1 VVKEMEELMEIT
13 IPENCN
19 PFTKEKFEAIE
30 SYDRYEDAIT
40 NLNRA
45 FHESY
50 NNLIHSKFESLGK
63 ETTPVIIMIH
73 EDVIL
78 FHNDKEEK
86 INVIPKLYHQIKGIG
101 HVSFGVYVTLMNN
114 GYGTLRPDFR
124 ETLTHQ
130 KELIEIGLKYLEFD
144 PLPMKYVKSQRL
156 ILESARDMI
165 SWVLAAD
172 GVEEERV
179 KEFCDL
185 SAPLYLEGA
194 ALGAELEIDT
204 LHETVM
210 NWHDRVG
217 EEIWENLHVVV
228 CAAHQG
234 RYRETTLQYFQ
245 RLLYEEEGQAAEN
258 EDRVIYAEHI
268 DDPKA
273 AMELLARHMVDQR
286 ASIDLFGSST
296 RLQQDLMADGAAAH
310 LEELLPD

>member
-1 VVKEMEELMEIT
+1 MISMEELMEIT

-19 PFTKEKFEAIE
+19 PYTQEKFEAIE
-30 SYDRYEDAIT
+30 SYDQYEDAIT
-40 NLNRA
+40 NLNRS

-50 NNLIHSKFESLGK
+50 NNLIHRAYESLGK
-63 ETTPVIIMIH
+63 ETTPVIIMFH

-78 FHNDKEEK
+78 FHNGKEEK

-101 HVSFGVYVTLMNN
+101 HVSFGVYVTLVNN
-114 GYGTLRPDFR
+114 GYGSLRPDIR
-124 ETLTHQ
+124 ENLTQQ
-130 KELIEIGLKYLEFD
+130 KELIERGLKYLEFD
-144 PLPMKYVKSQRL
+144 PLPMKYVTSQRL

-172 GVEEERV
+172 MVEEDKV
-179 KEFCDL
+179 KEFCEL

-194 ALGAELEIDT
+194 ALGAELEINT
-204 LHETVM
+204 IHETVM
-210 NWHDRVG
+210 NWRDRVG

-245 RLLYEEEGQAAEN
+245 RLLYEQEGLAAEN

-268 DDPKA
+268 DDPQA

-286 ASIDLFGSST
+286 ASIDLFGSAT
-296 RLQQDLMADGAAAH
+296 RLQRDLMADGAAAH

>member
-1 VVKEMEELMEIT
+1 MEVV

-19 PFTKEKFEAIE
+19 PYTKEKFEAIE
-30 SYDRYEDAIT
+30 SYDKYEDAIT

-50 NNLIHSKFESLGK
+50 NTLVHRTYETLGK

-73 EDVIL
+73 EEVIL
-78 FHNDKEEK
+78 FHNGKEEK
-86 INVIPKLYHQIKGIG
+86 INVIPKLYHHVKAIG

-114 GYGTLRPDFR
+114 GFGALRSEIRDV
-124 ETLTHQ
+124 LDHQ
-130 KELIEIGLKYLEFD
+130 RDLIERGLKYLEFD

-165 SWVLAAD
+165 SWVLAVD
-172 GVEEERV
+172 KVEEGKV

-194 ALGAELEIDT
+194 ALGAELEINT

-210 NWHDRVG
+210 IWRDRVG

-245 RLLYEEEGQAAEN
+245 RLLYEQEGLAAEN

-268 DDPKA
+268 NDPHA

-286 ASIDLFGSST
+286 ASIDLFASAT
-296 RLQQDLMADGAAAH
+296 RLQRDLMADGAAAH

>member
-1 VVKEMEELMEIT
+1 MEIT

-30 SYDRYEDAIT
+30 TYDKFKDAIT
-40 NLNRA
+40 DLNSA

-50 NNLIHSKFESLGK
+50 NNLIHKTYETLGK
-63 ETTPVIIMIH
+63 ENTPVIVMIH
-73 EDVIL
+73 EEVIL
-78 FHNDKEEK
+78 YHNGKEER
-86 INVIPKLYHQIKGIG
+86 INVIPKLYHHVKSIG
-101 HVSFGVYVTLMNN
+101 HVSFGVYVTLADN
-114 GYGTLRPDFR
+114 GFGPLRADIR
-124 ETLTHQ
+124 ETLDRQ
-130 KELIEIGLKYLEFD
+130 RELIERGLKYLEFD
-144 PLPMKYVKSQRL
+144 PLPMKYVKSQRF

-172 GVEEERV
+172 RVEEAKL

-194 ALGAELEIDT
+194 AIGAELEIDT

-210 NWHDRVG
+210 NWRERVG
-217 EEIWENLHVVV
+217 EEFWENLHVVV

-245 RLLYEEEGQAAEN
+245 RLLYEQEGLAAEN

-268 DDPKA
+268 SDPKA
-273 AMELLARHMVDQR
+273 AVELLARHMVDQR
-286 ASIDLFGSST
+286 ASNDLFNSPT
-296 RLQQDLMADGAAAH
+296 RLQRDLMSDGAAEH
-310 LEELLPD
+310 LEVLLPD